1 MRDWINSF
9 LSNDSTFGK
18 TMTKIGIIIGANLI
32 FVFVSLPVVTTGA
45 AWAATLHVMFKVLRG
60 TETLNPFKMFW
71 QGLKQNWKQATI
83 VWLIVLA
90 LAALGWVDVRFL
102 LHRGGAMVNFR
113 YAIYAVG
120 AVLLIGVIYL
130 YPVMVAFSNKLTV
143 LFRNAWYF
151 AFRKPLKLIVI
162 VFFHVFPLLLTYM
175 DAQMMPL
182 YAFIWAFFGFG
193 AIAMLTAKL
202 LVTEFKPFLP
212 LVDDEGNYY
221 YGADGKPLM
230 PGQEDQIVGD
240 TGNYSTDEEAILKE
254 MLELDMGSGKTQKRK
269 K

>member
-9 LSNDSTFGK
+9 LSNDSSFGK

-32 FVFVSLPVVTTGA
+32 FVFVSLPVVTMGA
-45 AWAATLHVMFKVLRG
+45 AWAAMMHVMFKVLRG
-60 TETLNPFKMFW
+60 SETLNPIKLFW

-90 LAALGWVDVRFL
+90 GAVLGWIDIRYL
-102 LHRGGAMVNFR
+102 MHRGGSMVNFR
-113 YAIYAVG
+113 YAIYAVA

-130 YPVMVAFSNKLTV
+130 YPTMVAFSNKLTV
-143 LFRNAWYF
+143 LYRSAWYF
-151 AFRKPLKLIVI
+151 ALKKPLKLIVI
-162 VFFHVFPLLLTYM
+162 LFFYIVPIALTYM

-182 YAFIWAFFGFG
+182 YAFIWFFFGFG

-202 LVTEFKPFLP
+202 LVTEFKPYLP
-212 LVDDEGNYY
+212 LVDDEGNFYY
-221 YGADGKPLM
+221 DEDGKPLM
-230 PGQEDQIVGD
+230 PGDEDKIAGD
-240 TGNYSTDEEAILKE
+240 AGNYSTEEDDILKE
-254 MLELDMGSGKTQKRK
+254 MLELDMGSGKTQKK